1 MTGLAMPAEFI
12 AIAMSCRPPE
22 IVPDVNDGRN
32 TFDTNAFRKLQVDGH
47 VNLLVDVMWIRWG
60 ADGLARRMAVGRVHV
75 DAWESLKPAIKRIHL
90 A

>member
-12 AIAMSCRPPE
+12 AIARISRPPE
-22 IVPDVNDGRN
+22 SVPDVNDARN
-32 TFDTNAFRKLQVDGH
+32 TFDTNVFRKLQVDGH

-60 ADGLARRMAVGRVHV
+60 ADGLARRMVVGQVHV
-75 DAWESLKPAIKRIHL
+75 DAWESLKPAIKNIHL